1 MNTINDIPDLKQ
13 VPSCVWAEHK
23 YDVALIKGA
32 DPVVI
37 IPKSSY
43 RPCQNRY
50 PLKKVSMQPERTSGG
65 LNLQNKRTCVKH
77 IVPCVKTMVTSLI
90 KSMIGQYVQLPD
102 THQSWTFPFQDDE
115 MVQNV

>member
-43 RPCQNRY
+43 RYQCQNQY

-65 LNLQNKRTCVKH
+65 QEDMC
-77 IVPCVKTMVTSLI
+77 KTHCPLC
-90 KSMIGQYVQLPD
+90 
-102 THQSWTFPFQDDE
+102 
-115 MVQNV
+115 